1 MGEPINGV
9 GNADGVGGRNP
20 YLVASIV
27 VEARTN
33 VVTSSGV
40 HGESFAA
47 VGTFMGVD
55 FDAEWGKRCFVEI
68 ERAVDLGV
76 GRELRIDAGWAE
88 KVQGEGC
95 LR

>member
-33 VVTSSGV
+33 VVTSSRV

-55 FDAEWGKRCFVEI
+55 FDAGWGKRCFVEI
-68 ERAVDLGV
+68 ERAVDLGI
-76 GRELRIDAGWAE
+76 GRELWVDAGWAK
-88 KVQGEGC
+88 KVQG
-95 LR
+95 